1 MYAGLPRD
9 REWIRSRKEATR
21 GVESR
26 MTKQEFIEKLRLALN
41 GKVPGNV
48 ITENIQYY
56 EDYINTEIRKGKS
69 EEEVLAALGDP
80 RLIARTI
87 ITANA
92 QTDSVGTG
100 QYREYGRTEEP
111 QERGRRH
118 MPVWMWLVLGM
129 LIVALVFSAVVSVLS
144 FLWPILVPVIIIMA
158 VMGVVKFFRDW
169 MN

>member
-1 MYAGLPRD
+1 M
-9 REWIRSRKEATR
+9 IRGEE
-21 GVESR
+21 GR
-26 MTKQEFIEKLRLALN
+26 MTKQDFIEKLRFALN
-41 GKVPGNV
+41 GKVSANV
-48 ITENIQYY
+48 VSENIQYY

-87 ITANA
+87 ITTSA
-92 QTDSVGTG
+92 QADNTDAGE
-100 QYREYGRTEEP
+100 YREYGRATEP
-111 QERGRRH
+111 RGHERKR

-129 LIVALVFSAVVSVLS
+129 LIVVLIFSAVVSLLS
-144 FLWPILVPVIIIMA
+144 FLWPILVPMIIIMA

>member
-1 MYAGLPRD
+1 
-9 REWIRSRKEATR
+9 
-21 GVESR
+21 

-56 EDYINTEIRKGKS
+56 EEYINTEIRKGKN

-87 ITANA
+87 ITTSA
-92 QTDSVGTG
+92 QAETVGTG
-100 QYREYGRTEEP
+100 EYREYGRTEEP
-111 QERGRRH
+111 QGHQRGR
-118 MPVWMWLVLGM
+118 MPVWMWIIFGILIIVLIFG
-129 LIVALVFSAVVSVLS
+129 AVMSLLS
-144 FLWPILVPVIIIMA
+144 LLWPILVPMIIIMA

-169 MN
+169 VN

>member
-1 MYAGLPRD
+1 
-9 REWIRSRKEATR
+9 
-21 GVESR
+21 

-41 GKVPGNV
+41 GKVPANV

-69 EEEVLAALGDP
+69 EEAVLAALGDP

-87 ITANA
+87 ITTTAQADNA
-92 QTDSVGTG
+92 GAG
-100 QYREYGRTEEP
+100 EYREYGRTA
-111 QERGRRH
+111 QSQGHERRR
-118 MPVWMWLVLGM
+118 MPVWMWLIFGM
-129 LIVALVFSAVVSVLS
+129 LIVVLIFSAVVSLLS

>member
-1 MYAGLPRD
+1 
-9 REWIRSRKEATR
+9 
-21 GVESR
+21 
-26 MTKQEFIEKLRLALN
+26 MTKQEFMEKLRLALT

-48 ITENIQYY
+48 VTENLQYY

-87 ITANA
+87 ITASA
-92 QTDSVGTG
+92 QADTAGAGEYQEYNRSAQAQGNG
-100 QYREYGRTEEP
+100 QKR
-111 QERGRRH
+111 
-118 MPVWMWLVLGM
+118 MPIWLWLIMGM
-129 LIVALVFSAVVSVLS
+129 LIIVLIFSAVVSLLS

-158 VMGVVKFFRDW
+158 VTGVVKFFRDW

>member
-1 MYAGLPRD
+1 
-9 REWIRSRKEATR
+9 
-21 GVESR
+21 

-48 ITENIQYY
+48 VTENLQYY

-87 ITANA
+87 ITTSAQADNA
-92 QTDSVGTG
+92 GAG
-100 QYREYGRTEEP
+100 EYREYGSPEDSRR
-111 QERGRRH
+111 QERRRF
-118 MPVWMWLVLGM
+118 PVWSWLILGM
-129 LIVALVFSAVVSVLS
+129 LIVVLIFSAVISLLS
-144 FLWPILVPVIIIMA
+144 FLWPILVPMIIIMA

-169 MN
+169 MS